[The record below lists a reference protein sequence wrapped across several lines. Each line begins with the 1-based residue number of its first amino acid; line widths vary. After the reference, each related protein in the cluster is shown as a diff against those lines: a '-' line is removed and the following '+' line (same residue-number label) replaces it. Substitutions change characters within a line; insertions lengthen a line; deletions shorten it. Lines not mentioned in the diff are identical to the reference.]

1 MTTGLLFE
9 IREFSLYDGPGI
21 RTTLFLKGCPLRCLW
36 CHNPEGLSAEPEILY
51 AEPRCTRCGACAT
64 VCPRTEGG
72 QTPRLCAGEQVCGA
86 CAEVCPS
93 NARRLCGFRIE
104 PADAVK
110 AVLESRDLF
119 EPARPDDERGGVT
132 FSGGE
137 PLMQTDF
144 VVETAELLRREGI
157 HTAVETC
164 GYADPER
171 WQRLIDA
178 VDLVMLDL
186 KHPDCAEHERYTGV
200 PNTPILRN
208 FARLAESGKEYIVR
222 IPVVPTVNDDSV
234 TIDAYARLL
243 NNVPGLKQ
251 VDLLP
256 YHASSGGK
264 YRLLGLTPPTTFPE
278 REIPEEFPTKIPRAK
293 KIIS

>member
-1 MTTGLLFE
+1 MARAPRSARVTPVVCVGSESSRLTRSRCSVARSLNPRAPTT
-9 IREFSLYDGPGI
+9 
-21 RTTLFLKGCPLRCLW
+21 
-36 CHNPEGLSAEPEILY
+36 N
-51 AEPRCTRCGACAT
+51 
-64 VCPRTEGG
+64 
-72 QTPRLCAGEQVCGA
+72 AGSPFQC
-86 CAEVCPS
+86 
-93 NARRLCGFRIE
+93 
-104 PADAVK
+104 
-110 AVLESRDLF
+110 
-119 EPARPDDERGGVT
+119 
-132 FSGGE
+132 E

-157 HTAVETC
+157 HTAVERAV
-164 GYADPER
+164 ADPER